1 MQKIFAPILI
11 LVLLLNIAIPPKDAY
26 GLEAAIVNPVIET
39 GKAVAI
45 ASALIATG
53 VCVATKE
60 AAENAAEWL
69 FESAPAI
76 ANDILQAASV
86 AVNGAMELTEQT
98 WTSLRTWTQTYFSET
113 TTEQIAWPTVASMP
127 VGIHLNGPYY
137 HFTDI
142 DAQLADGPIIIP
154 AMWASYCA
162 KSGTYAG
169 WIWEYEY
176 RYESGYLKIY
186 ERKWKDDGD
195 TLVQDWTYN
204 TKKAFIPS
212 DGVPAF
218 ELSTTGTS
226 GQIRAYWPNGTVEY
240 LKSDG
245 GNFADFT
252 YSTAIPYTGADVLSN
267 PTWDIEN
274 EEGKR
279 MVCFPPSIQDLAGKT
294 YTDVINPTAANT
306 GDIADIT
313 TAIGNF
319 FDFSTP
325 INWEPLQVSGALFTN
340 KFPFSLPWDL
350 LHSFQVWQIPEEE
363 VIFNISVPDTQYLKG
378 MAFNINF
385 DWFKG
390 FIPIIKT
397 IELLLFDVALIMA
410 TRRLLGGAT

>member
-26 GLEAAIVNPVIET
+26 GLEAVIVNPVIET
-39 GKAVAI
+39 GKAVAV
-45 ASALIATG
+45 ASALVAAG
-53 VCVATKE
+53 VCVTTKE
-60 AAENAAEWL
+60 AAEYAAEWL
-69 FESAPAI
+69 FESAPAV

-98 WTSLRTWTQTYFSET
+98 WTSLRTWTQTYFSQTAAESV
-113 TTEQIAWPTVASMP
+113 IYPGVSSLPANAN
-127 VGIHLNGPYY
+127 LNGPYY

-142 DAQLADGPIIIP
+142 DAALGTETLTIMAP
-154 AMWASYCA
+154 WVSYYS
-162 KSGTYAG
+162 KSTSGYVN
-169 WIWEYEY
+169 EFEL
-176 RYESGYLKIY
+176 RYESGYLNVY
-186 ERKWKDDGD
+186 RRYWTDDGN
-195 TLVQDWTYN
+195 TLYTDWYALSYQ
-204 TKKAFIPS
+204 KAFLPS
-212 DGVPAF
+212 DGQAGFRFVPCGTYIQLQVLWPDGTTSNLMTKSENYVDIAF
-218 ELSTTGTS
+218 
-226 GQIRAYWPNGTVEY
+226 
-240 LKSDG
+240 
-245 GNFADFT
+245 
-252 YSTAIPYTGADVLSN
+252 STAIPYTGADVLSN
-267 PTWDIEN
+267 PTWDIQN
-274 EEGKR
+274 EDGKR

-325 INWEPLQVSGALFTN
+325 INWEPLKISGALFTN

-350 LHSFQVWQIPEEE
+350 LHSFQVWQVPEEE

-390 FIPIIKT
+390 FIPIVKT
-397 IELLLFDVALIMA
+397 IELLLFDVALIMT
-410 TRRLLGGAT
+410 TRRLLGGAA